1 MTEIKTKRNNA
12 YIRRLHN
19 SDTRKDD
26 ATHSMAV
33 TACKS
38 YMGRIYDRNSLLGQD
53 IQTAFVLFLQFLMMK
68 EVTGLVTAK
77 VTMTDF
83 CKNILQFLWDCV
95 IMSWSK
101 KNYLLILL
109 TFPLTI

>member
-1 MTEIKTKRNNA
+1 MTAIKTKRNNA

-38 YMGRIYDRNSLLGQD
+38 YMGRIYDRDSLLGQD
-53 IQTAFVLFLQFLMMK
+53 IQTAFVLFRDYLEAEKLPAFTYHEFLCAAF
-68 EVTGLVTAK
+68 GLFKMEPVFNEFTQK
-77 VTMTDF
+77 LNF
-83 CKNILQFLWDCV
+83 GRR
-95 IMSWSK
+95 
-101 KNYLLILL
+101 
-109 TFPLTI
+109 